1 MSSSS
6 NNHNNPKIETMLKHG
21 NTYLTDIHKVLGAD
35 FIHGDLPLTIEKGLP
50 PNPSVATF
58 NDKQVGIMAKEQFE
72 KVKKNAKRKG
82 IIKDSEGK
90 TIPLDETLSNV
101 VDDFIQLVSGYWSFW
116 EQGTMTIQAPCY
128 SYINVKNRLR

>member
-1 MSSSS
+1 
-6 NNHNNPKIETMLKHG
+6 
-21 NTYLTDIHKVLGAD
+21 
-35 FIHGDLPLTIEKGLP
+35 
-50 PNPSVATF
+50 
-58 NDKQVGIMAKEQFE
+58 MAKEQFE